1 MVWLDP
7 WGVLVGAK
15 SARQQS
21 HHCPR
26 PPPPPLLHLLQVKQS
41 ALLRYAYL
49 AAFLRHYSPDIYAEV
64 LHAALCMLCALCC
77 AVCAA
82 LCPSMCVKGR
92 G

>member
-15 SARQQS
+15 S
-21 HHCPR
+21 PR